1 MYRVDL
7 WLWSLD
13 PPEERL
19 AALRAHCAEDE
30 LARAARFVR
39 AVHRD
44 RHVAGRGR
52 LREIL
57 GAETGRDPRDIVFRY
72 GANGKPSIEGGPHFN
87 LSHSGDLAALAIS
100 RDGPVGIDVERQRE
114 IEDAVARH
122 HFSPAEYT
130 TLSALSGAAWRDGFY
145 RCWTRK
151 EAVIKTN
158 GLGLSMPLDSF
169 DVTLAPGAPAR
180 LDRIAGDTAE
190 AWRLVHFD
198 PAPDF
203 SGAVAARTGGRE
215 IALTWRDVDR

>member
-1 MYRVDL
+1 LYRVDV

-13 PPEERL
+13 PPGERL
-19 AALRAHCAEDE
+19 ADLRALCAEDE

-39 AVHRD
+39 EVHRD
-44 RHVAGRGR
+44 RHIAGRGR

-72 GANGKPSIEGGPHFN
+72 GANGKPSIAGGPAFN

-100 RDGPVGIDVERQRE
+100 RDGPVGIDIERHRE

-122 HFSPAEYT
+122 HFSPAEYAA
-130 TLSALSGAAWRDGFY
+130 LSALSGAAWLDGFY

-180 LDRIAGDTAE
+180 LERIAGDAAE

-198 PAPDF
+198 PAPGW
-203 SGAVAARTGGRE
+203 SGAIAARTGGRE
-215 IALTWRDVDR
+215 IALTWRDAV